1 MLDQCRVAEGQLTS
15 RAVLDVLG
23 LAGSV
28 QTQQMMRCI
37 LDRRTPDALLLLDQL
52 YRSGKD
58 VSALLGELSDL
69 AREMTILKAAPEG
82 GSALL
87 SGLYDTKTLTG
98 LSENI
103 SMQRLLYL
111 TETLQGARAAL
122 PDSFQPRTDVE
133 LCLLRLCDESLCGD
147 LTAQRSFMPVSQ
159 CVIGMCFQKPLDHC
173 FVLLRCEGTG
183 GVEHAPT
190 GP

>member
-1 MLDQCRVAEGQLTS
+1 MAEGQLTS

-82 GSALL
+82 RRPALRAVRYQDPDGPL
-87 SGLYDTKTLTG
+87 RK
-98 LSENI
+98 
-103 SMQRLLYL
+103 RLHAAAAVPDGDAARDPCRPAGQLPASDGR
-111 TETLQGARAAL
+111 GAVPAAA
-122 PDSFQPRTDVE
+122 V
-133 LCLLRLCDESLCGD
+133 
-147 LTAQRSFMPVSQ
+147 
-159 CVIGMCFQKPLDHC
+159 
-173 FVLLRCEGTG
+173 
-183 GVEHAPT
+183 
-190 GP
+190 

>member
-1 MLDQCRVAEGQLTS
+1 MAGGALRDALSLLDQCRVAEGQLTS

-98 LSENI
+98 LSGNV

-111 TETLQGARAAL
+111 TETLPRDPCRPAGQLPASDGRGAVPAAA
-122 PDSFQPRTDVE
+122 V
-133 LCLLRLCDESLCGD
+133 
-147 LTAQRSFMPVSQ
+147 
-159 CVIGMCFQKPLDHC
+159 
-173 FVLLRCEGTG
+173 
-183 GVEHAPT
+183 
-190 GP
+190 